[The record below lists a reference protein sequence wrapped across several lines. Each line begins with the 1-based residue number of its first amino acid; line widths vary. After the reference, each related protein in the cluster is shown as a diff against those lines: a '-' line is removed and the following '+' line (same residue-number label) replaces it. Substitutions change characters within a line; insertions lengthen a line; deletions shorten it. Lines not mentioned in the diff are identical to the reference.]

1 MVWRDKNV
9 IVIYR
14 GTDYNVENGSMMM
27 SINNGT
33 EESGIVTTN
42 GNNVCNLTDG
52 KGDEKE
58 MESEGILEGLGPRYE
73 KWTGLRPIP
82 IDGDLLPPEVPNYRP
97 PFRLLP
103 FGVRGRLSDAELTN
117 LRRLARPIAPHFVLG
132 TILYLYTHELF
143 DLYEEVL
150 IHKQKMKTSKSY
162 IKHKF

>member
-1 MVWRDKNV
+1 MVWRDKNA

-14 GTDYNVENGSMMM
+14 GNDYNVENGRATVMDKGMEEDGL
-27 SINNGT
+27 GT
-33 EESGIVTTN
+33 IN
-42 GNNVCNLTDG
+42 GNHVSNFEE
-52 KGDEKE
+52 EKE
-58 MESEGILEGLGPRYE
+58 TETEMERLLEGLGPRYE

>member
-14 GTDYNVENGSMMM
+14 GTDYNVENGGMMR

-33 EESGIVTTN
+33 KGSGIVTMN

-52 KGDEKE
+52 KDDEKE
-58 MESEGILEGLGPRYE
+58 MEIEGMLEGLGPRYE

-82 IDGDLLPPEVPNYRP
+82 IDADLLPPEVPNYKP

-103 FGVRGRLSDAELTN
+103 FGEKPRLSDEELTN
-117 LRRLARPIAPHFVLG
+117 LRRLARPLGPHFILG
-132 TILYLYTHELF
+132 N
-143 DLYEEVL
+143 
-150 IHKQKMKTSKSY
+150 KSLPY
-162 IKHKF
+162 